1 MVPSGAAGGG
11 EQGPAFSVS
20 MRLAFVPFSGYCK
33 DTSVVLGEFSN
44 RVDSKICI
52 LVYFCFVLGYCRYRV
67 EQHSSTT
74 GY

>member
-1 MVPSGAAGGG
+1 MVPSGAAGGA

-33 DTSVVLGEFSN
+33 DTSVVSEEFSSQL
-44 RVDSKICI
+44 DSKICI
-52 LVYFCFVLGYCRYRV
+52 LVSFCLILGYCRDRG

-74 GY
+74 VH